1 MPFAL
6 SDPGLPPRVNRRVGL
21 AAVLGAL
28 ASIAAA
34 PAVGQSV
41 RKPWPGG
48 RATPALEL
56 PAIDAGP
63 WRLAGERGHPV
74 LLNFWASWCE
84 PCRAEMPSLERLAV
98 AQREAGLR
106 VVAVNYREGEPAVKR
121 FLAQV
126 PLQLPVV
133 RDADGAAAR
142 AFGIRIFPSTVAID
156 RQGRARFVIVGE
168 FDWASAAGAEAIQ
181 PLF

>member
-1 MPFAL
+1 M
-6 SDPGLPPRVNRRVGL
+6 NRR
-21 AAVLGAL
+21 ACLGAL
-28 ASIAAA
+28 LGAGALLSEERVTA
-34 PAVGQSV
+34 QSV
-41 RKPWPGG
+41 RKPWPDGK
-48 RATPALEL
+48 RTPQLQL
-56 PAIDAGP
+56 PAIDGAP

-84 PCRAEMPSLERLAV
+84 PCRAEMPSLERLAL

-121 FLAQV
+121 FLAKV

-142 AFGIRIFPSTVAID
+142 GFGINIFPSTVAID
-156 RQGRARFVIVGE
+156 RQGRARFIVVGD
-168 FDWASAAGAEAIQ
+168 FDWGGAPGMEAIR
-181 PLF
+181 PLL